1 MDRYYIAEVILAYS
15 TCLLFISREGVIDWD
30 YQMHV
35 KPYASI
41 IHRVQFR
48 DWRLKGISFEFGGA
62 VYDSGNRSLATPSQG
77 SIRRTD
83 NNTIPNM
90 DVVTGPF
97 VSLGITCDR
106 TDPLAD
112 GLFDIHNQG
121 TGAEQHR
128 YSAADVALYNA
139 VSFMW
144 QATTGKRYEM
154 KVKGDTQSGLGA
166 EENQE
171 SVSSQALEGQV
182 EDQFAREK
190 VKISIIPIRDS
201 RKIFNR
207 KFKFDSAF
215 VSHSTSGILQ
225 DDKLYSI
232 LKEDATLV
240 VETSRFDLTKQI
252 ASRKETEIQ
261 NIKDILSSRN
271 AGEVVDGSDT
281 FADSVLTYKLRT

>member
-1 MDRYYIAEVILAYS
+1 
-15 TCLLFISREGVIDWD
+15 
-30 YQMHV
+30 
-35 KPYASI
+35 
-41 IHRVQFR
+41 
-48 DWRLKGISFEFGGA
+48 
-62 VYDSGNRSLATPSQG
+62 
-77 SIRRTD
+77 
-83 NNTIPNM
+83 
-90 DVVTGPF
+90 
-97 VSLGITCDR
+97 
-106 TDPLAD
+106 
-112 GLFDIHNQG
+112 
-121 TGAEQHR
+121 
-128 YSAADVALYNA
+128 
-139 VSFMW
+139 MW

-240 VETSRFDLTKQI
+240 VETSRFDLTKPI
-252 ASRKETEIQ
+252 ASRKGTEIQ

-271 AGEVVDGSDT
+271 AGEVVYGSDT
-281 FADSVLTYKLRT
+281 FAGSVLKYKLRT